1 MTLPDMRRLLQIV
14 FAPEPPKQRE
24 RQAISLSEWRQRHN
38 RIASVSHAEAKK
50 RMLRN
55 TG

>member
-1 MTLPDMRRLLQIV
+1 MTLPDVRRLLQIV

-24 RQAISLSEWRQRHN
+24 RQAISLSEWRQRRN
-38 RIASVSHAEAKK
+38 CIASVCHTETRK
-50 RMLRN
+50 RMLRD